1 MESCSSRGLLHSFET
16 FLGGLLSFLRLIGV
30 VHGGLE
36 TASNVVRVLVGI
48 VPASRAKVARIEDLR
63 NHYHDVN
70 QEKGVI
76 NSHRDYV
83 AWTPQKYWDC

>member
-1 MESCSSRGLLHSFET
+1 MVSQKVGPSVMLEN
-16 FLGGLLSFLRLIGV
+16 
-30 VHGGLE
+30 HGGVYWCHSRLK
-36 TASNVVRVLVGI
+36 TAGNVVRVLVGI